1 MGQAGWPGFPDP
13 ATTSPFS
20 PNFYFYFFKK
30 INYIYITTPSLFYFV

>member
-20 PNFYFYFFKK
+20 PNFYFYFLKK
-30 INYIYITTPSLFYFV
+30 N